1 MAAVLRK
8 LPRCKHGVARGGSL
22 AHAAEAYYESVPLL
36 TKFTELGLA
45 EPILRALTSEGYDS
59 PTPIQ
64 AEFIPEMLA
73 GRDLVGIAQT
83 GTGKTAAF
91 LLPILNGLAAAGG
104 PVEPKCCRALILT
117 PTRELAAQI
126 EQAIRTYGRHVRFS
140 VALVVGGSKPFPQ
153 IRALSRGVDI
163 VVATPGRLVDHMES
177 GAIKLNQT
185 KTLVLDE
192 ADQMLDLGFLPAVRE
207 ISAKLNFNRQTV
219 LTSATM
225 PKQIRALI
233 KDLLK
238 DPKHISVAGQAQPI
252 ELIDQR
258 VILCNRESKRSLL
271 LDILSSHMTR
281 GIVFTRTKRGADRV
295 HEHLIKYG
303 LNAKAIHGDKTQGD
317 RTRALEGFRRGKIK
331 ILVAT
336 DVAARGIDVDDIS
349 HVVNY
354 EMPNVP
360 EAYVHRIGRTARA
373 GKSGIAISLVD
384 GTEKHYLREI
394 EHLIGTSIPKSAAG
408 HVVELEGDEADAAT
422 LSKPRGKPVKRAFQ
436 AQTVARDGEA
446 AKRTSS
452 RPAPRGKPGA
462 APRDGDDFKRR
473 DARPAPAAYAG
484 RDGAARS
491 DARPAPR
498 GKPTGAPRD
507 GADFKRRDDRP
518 AKTGFA
524 GRDGAAR
531 SDARPA
537 PRGKP
542 AGGPRDGDDFKRR
555 DDRPAKTGFAG
566 RDGAAR
572 SDARPAPRGKP
583 AGGPRDGAD
592 LKRRDDRPA
601 KAGYPARDGEKRGE
615 GRAAP
620 RGKPAG
626 GARDGDKRGEG
637 RPAAHGKPSGSAREG
652 GKPNFK
658 GGSRASGTASKG
670 GEGKVFKPRRPG
682 SRPS

>member
-8 LPRCKHGVARGGSL
+8 LPRCKHGVARDGPL
-22 AHAAEAYYESVPLL
+22 ARAADAYYESVPPL

-45 EPILRALTSEGYDS
+45 EPILRALTSEGYES

-126 EQAIRTYGRHVRFS
+126 EQAIRTYGRHVRYS
-140 VALVVGGSKPFPQ
+140 VALVVGGAKPFPQ

-177 GAIKLNQT
+177 GAIKLNLT

-238 DPKHISVAGQAQPI
+238 DPKHISVSGQAQPI

-271 LDILSSHMTR
+271 LDILSAQDMTR

-373 GKSGIAISLVD
+373 GKSGVAISLVD
-384 GTEKHYLREI
+384 STEKHYLRDI
-394 EHLIGTSIPKSAAG
+394 EHLIGAEIPKRGAG
-408 HVVELEGDEADAAT
+408 HVVELEGDDADAAT
-422 LSKPRGKPVKRAFQ
+422 LSKPRPKPVKRAFA
-436 AQTVARDGEA
+436 AQTVARDGDTA
-446 AKRTSS
+446 NRKTS
-452 RPAPRGKPGA
+452 RPAPRGNPAG
-462 APRDGDDFKRR
+462 APRDT
-473 DARPAPAAYAG
+473 RPAKPPYAG

-498 GKPTGAPRD
+498 GKPTGAARD
-507 GADFKRRDDRP
+507 GDDFKRRDTRP
-518 AKTGFA
+518 AKPGYA
-524 GRDGAAR
+524 GRDGDTRGDARPAPRGKPTGAAR
-531 SDARPA
+531 SGDEFKRRASGPVKSGYAGRDGETRGEGRPAPRGKSAGATRDGDDFKRRETRPAKAAYPARDGETRGEGRPA

-542 AGGPRDGDDFKRR
+542 AGG
-555 DDRPAKTGFAG
+555 
-566 RDGAAR
+566 
-572 SDARPAPRGKP
+572 S
-583 AGGPRDGAD
+583 
-592 LKRRDDRPA
+592 
-601 KAGYPARDGEKRGE
+601 
-615 GRAAP
+615 
-620 RGKPAG
+620 
-626 GARDGDKRGEG
+626 RDGDKRGEG
-637 RPAAHGKPSGSAREG
+637 RSSAHGKPSAAARDG
-652 GKPNFK
+652 GKPKFK
-658 GGSRASGTASKG
+658 GGDRPKGTASKG
-670 GEGKVFKPRRPG
+670 GEGKIFKPRRPG
-682 SRPS
+682 SRPA

>member
-1 MAAVLRK
+1 MRHTDMAAVLRK
-8 LPRCKHGVARGGSL
+8 LPRCKHGVVRGGPL
-22 AHAAEAYYESVPLL
+22 ACAADAYYESVPPL

-45 EPILRALTSEGYDS
+45 EPILRALSSEGYES

-64 AEFIPEMLA
+64 SEFIPEMLA

-126 EQAIRTYGRHVRFS
+126 EQAIRTYGRHVRYS
-140 VALVVGGSKPFPQ
+140 VALVVGGAKPFPQ

-185 KTLVLDE
+185 RTLVLDE
-192 ADQMLDLGFLPAVRE
+192 ADQMLDLGFLPAVRD

-271 LDILSSHMTR
+271 LDILSTQDMTR

-384 GTEKHYLREI
+384 STEKHYLRDI
-394 EHLIGTSIPKSAAG
+394 EHLIGAEIPKRGAG
-408 HVVELEGDEADAAT
+408 HVVELEGDEAEAAT
-422 LSKPRGKPVKRAFQ
+422 LSKPRAKPVKRAFK
-436 AQTVARDGEA
+436 AQTVARDGDG
-446 AKRTSS
+446 AKRTSD
-452 RPAPRGKPGA
+452 RPAARGKPAG
-462 APRDGDDFKRR
+462 APRTGDDFKRR
-473 DARPAPAAYAG
+473 DARPAPAAYVG
-484 RDGAARS
+484 RDGAS
-491 DARPAPR
+491 R
-498 GKPTGAPRD
+498 GEG
-507 GADFKRRDDRP
+507 
-518 AKTGFA
+518 
-524 GRDGAAR
+524 
-531 SDARPA
+531 RPA

-542 AGGPRDGDDFKRR
+542 AGAARDGEEFKRR
-555 DDRPAKTGFAG
+555 ETRPAKPGQAG
-566 RDGAAR
+566 RDGEPRREGR
-572 SDARPAPRGKP
+572 SPSRGKP
-583 AGGPRDGAD
+583 AGAAREGDNF
-592 LKRRDDRPA
+592 KRRDAGPA
-601 KAGYPARDGEKRGE
+601 KPGYPARDGEKRGE
-615 GRAAP
+615 ARPAP
-620 RGKPAG
+620 RGKPAAG
-626 GARDGDKRGEG
+626 TRDGDKRGEG
-637 RPAAHGKPSGSAREG
+637 RPAPHGKSSGPSRDG
-652 GKPNFK
+652 GKPKFK
-658 GGSRASGTASKG
+658 GGDRSKGTASKG
-670 GEGKVFKPRRPG
+670 GEGKVFRPRRPG
-682 SRPS
+682 SRPG

>member
-1 MAAVLRK
+1 MQTR
-8 LPRCKHGVARGGSL
+8 RRTRWAR
-22 AHAAEAYYESVPLL
+22 AHAADAYYESVPPL

-45 EPILRALTSEGYDS
+45 EPILRALTSEGYES

-126 EQAIRTYGRHVRFS
+126 EQAIRTYGRHVRYS
-140 VALVVGGSKPFPQ
+140 VALVVGGAKPFPQ

-177 GAIKLNQT
+177 GAIKLNHT
-185 KTLVLDE
+185 RTLVLDE

-271 LDILSSHMTR
+271 LDILSAQDMTR

-317 RTRALEGFRRGKIK
+317 RTRALDGFRRGKIK

-336 DVAARGIDVDDIS
+336 DVAARGIDVDDVS

-373 GKSGIAISLVD
+373 GKTGIAISLVD
-384 GTEKHYLREI
+384 STEKHYLREI
-394 EHLIGTSIPKSAAG
+394 EHLIGTDIPKRGAG

-422 LSKPRGKPVKRAFQ
+422 VSKPRPKPVKRAFQ
-436 AQTVARDGEA
+436 AQTGARDGDTGGR
-446 AKRTSS
+446 KSS
-452 RPAPRGKPGA
+452 RPAPRGNPAGA
-462 APRDGDDFKRR
+462 ARAGDDFKRR
-473 DARPAPAAYAG
+473 DARPAKPGQTG
-484 RDGAARS
+484 RDG
-491 DARPAPR
+491 
-498 GKPTGAPRD
+498 
-507 GADFKRRDDRP
+507 
-518 AKTGFA
+518 
-524 GRDGAAR
+524 
-531 SDARPA
+531 A

-542 AGGPRDGDDFKRR
+542 AGAARDGDDFKRR
-555 DDRPAKTGFAG
+555 DTRPAKPGYAG
-566 RDGAAR
+566 RDGDQR
-572 SDARPAPRGKP
+572 SDARPASRGKPGGAVRSGDDFKRREAGPSKSGYAGRDGEQRNETRGAPRGKP
-583 AGGPRDGAD
+583 AGA
-592 LKRRDDRPA
+592 
-601 KAGYPARDGEKRGE
+601 
-615 GRAAP
+615 
-620 RGKPAG
+620 
-626 GARDGDKRGEG
+626 ARDGDKRGEG
-637 RPAAHGKPSGSAREG
+637 RPAPRGKPAAGGGDKRSEGRAPAHGKSAAPGRDG
-652 GKPNFK
+652 GKPKFK
-658 GGSRASGTASKG
+658 GGSRGPGTASKG
-670 GEGKVFKPRRPG
+670 GEGKIFKPRRPG

>member
-8 LPRCKHGVARGGSL
+8 LPRCKHGVARDGPL
-22 AHAAEAYYESVPLL
+22 PRAADAYYESVPPL

-45 EPILRALTSEGYDS
+45 EPILRALTSEGYES

-140 VALVVGGSKPFPQ
+140 VALVVGGNKPFPQ

-177 GAIKLNQT
+177 GAIKLNRT
-185 KTLVLDE
+185 HTLVLDE
-192 ADQMLDLGFLPAVRE
+192 ADQMLDMGFLPAVRE

-252 ELIDQR
+252 EMIDQR

-271 LDILSSHMTR
+271 LDILAAQDMTR

-317 RTRALEGFRRGKIK
+317 RTRALDGFRRGKIK

-336 DVAARGIDVDDIS
+336 DVAARGIDVDDVS

-373 GKSGIAISLVD
+373 GKAGVAISLVD
-384 GTEKHYLREI
+384 STEKHYLREI
-394 EHLIGTSIPKSAAG
+394 EHLIGASIPKRGAG
-408 HVVELEGDEADAAT
+408 HVVELEGDEADAAQ
-422 LSKPRGKPVKRAFQ
+422 LSKPRPKPAKRPFQ
-436 AQTVARDGEA
+436 AQGGDTGGAKRARPVKSGFSGSAGGNRSGDSKPGEARRGESGPAPRGRAAGAARDGDDFKRREGRP
-446 AKRTSS
+446 AKPGHAGRDDDKRSEG
-452 RPAPRGKPGA
+452 RPAPRGRAAG

-473 DARPAPAAYAG
+473 E
-484 RDGAARS
+484 
-491 DARPAPR
+491 
-498 GKPTGAPRD
+498 T
-507 GADFKRRDDRP
+507 RP
-518 AKTGFA
+518 AKPGFA
-524 GRDGAAR
+524 GRD
-531 SDARPA
+531 
-537 PRGKP
+537 
-542 AGGPRDGDDFKRR
+542 
-555 DDRPAKTGFAG
+555 
-566 RDGAAR
+566 
-572 SDARPAPRGKP
+572 
-583 AGGPRDGAD
+583 AD
-592 LKRRDDRPA
+592 
-601 KAGYPARDGEKRGE
+601 KRGE

-626 GARDGDKRGEG
+626 AARDGDKRHGDAGKRGEGKRAEGKRAEG
-637 RPAAHGKPSGSAREG
+637 RPATHGKPSG
-652 GKPNFK
+652 GKPAGAGRDGAKPKFK
-658 GGSRASGTASKG
+658 GGERSQTSGSRG

>member
-1 MAAVLRK
+1 MA
-8 LPRCKHGVARGGSL
+8 P
-22 AHAAEAYYESVPLL
+22 AADAYYESVPDL

-45 EPILRALTSEGYDS
+45 EPILRALTSEGYES

-64 AEFIPEMLA
+64 AEFIPDMLA

-91 LLPILNGLAAAGG
+91 LLPILNGLAAAAG

-126 EQAIRTYGRHVRFS
+126 EQAIRTYGRHVRYS
-140 VALVVGGSKPFPQ
+140 VALVVGGAKPFPQ

-185 KTLVLDE
+185 RTLVLDE
-192 ADQMLDLGFLPAVRE
+192 ADQMLDLGFLPAVRD

-238 DPKHISVAGQAQPI
+238 DPKHISVSAQSQPI

-258 VILCNRESKRSLL
+258 VILCNRGSKRSLL
-271 LDILSSHMTR
+271 LDILSTQDMTR

-317 RTRALEGFRRGKIK
+317 RTRALDGFRRGKIK

-336 DVAARGIDVDDIS
+336 DVAARGIDVDDVS

-373 GKSGIAISLVD
+373 GKTGIAISLVD
-384 GTEKHYLREI
+384 NSEKHYLREI
-394 EHLIGTSIPKSAAG
+394 EHLIGTDIPKRGAG
-408 HVVELEGDEADAAT
+408 HVVELEGDEAEAAVP
-422 LSKPRGKPVKRAFQ
+422 SKPRAKPVKRAFK
-436 AQTVARDGEA
+436 AQTGGRDGDA
-446 AKRTSS
+446 PKRSGE
-452 RPAPRGKPGA
+452 RAAPRGKPAG
-462 APRDGDDFKRR
+462 APRTGDDFKRR
-473 DARPAPAAYAG
+473 EGRPAPAAYAG
-484 RDGAARS
+484 RDGAAR
-491 DARPAPR
+491 AEGRR
-498 GKPTGAPRD
+498 GPRD
-507 GADFKRRDDRP
+507 KSSAGTARDGDEFKRRD
-518 AKTGFA
+518 A
-524 GRDGAAR
+524 
-531 SDARPA
+531 
-537 PRGKP
+537 
-542 AGGPRDGDDFKRR
+542 
-555 DDRPAKTGFAG
+555 
-566 RDGAAR
+566 
-572 SDARPAPRGKP
+572 
-583 AGGPRDGAD
+583 
-592 LKRRDDRPA
+592 RPA
-601 KAGYPARDGEKRGE
+601 KAGHPGRDGEKRGDARPAARGKPGKGPRDGEKRGE
-615 GRAAP
+615 GR
-620 RGKPAG
+620 PAS
-626 GARDGDKRGEG
+626 
-637 RPAAHGKPSGSAREG
+637 HGKPSGPARDG
-652 GKPNFK
+652 GKPKFK
-658 GGSRASGTASKG
+658 GGERSKGTASKG
-670 GEGKVFKPRRPG
+670 GEGKIFKPRRPG

>member
-1 MAAVLRK
+1 M
-8 LPRCKHGVARGGSL
+8 
-22 AHAAEAYYESVPLL
+22 AHAADAYYESVPPL

-45 EPILRALTSEGYDS
+45 EPILRALSSEGYES

-126 EQAIRTYGRHVRFS
+126 EQAIRAYGRHVRFS

-185 KTLVLDE
+185 RTLVLDE
-192 ADQMLDLGFLPAVRE
+192 ADQMLDLGFLPAVRD

-258 VILCNRESKRSLL
+258 AILCNRESKRSLL
-271 LDILSSHMTR
+271 LDILSAQDMTR

-303 LNAKAIHGDKTQGD
+303 LNAKAIHGDKSQGE
-317 RTRALEGFRRGKIK
+317 RTRALEGFRRGKVK

-354 EMPNVP
+354 ELPNVP

-373 GKSGIAISLVD
+373 GKSGVAISLVD
-384 GTEKHYLREI
+384 STEKHYLRDI
-394 EHLIGTSIPKSAAG
+394 EHLIGTTIPKKAAG

-422 LSKPRGKPVKRAFQ
+422 LSKPRPKPVKRAFQ
-436 AQTVARDGEA
+436 AQTVARDGDA
-446 AKRTSS
+446 ANRKSS
-452 RPAPRGKPGA
+452 RPAPRGKTAGG
-462 APRDGDDFKRR
+462 PREGDDFKRR
-473 DARPAPAAYAG
+473 DARPAPAAYVG
-484 RDGAARS
+484 RDGAPRGEG
-491 DARPAPR
+491 RPAPR
-498 GKPTGAPRD
+498 GKPSGA
-507 GADFKRRDDRP
+507 
-518 AKTGFA
+518 
-524 GRDGAAR
+524 
-531 SDARPA
+531 S
-537 PRGKP
+537 
-542 AGGPRDGDDFKRR
+542 RDGDDFKRR
-555 DDRPAKTGFAG
+555 DTRGAKPGYSPRDGETRGKPSG
-566 RDGAAR
+566 GSRDGARDGSRDGDNFKRREAG
-572 SDARPAPRGKP
+572 SSKP
-583 AGGPRDGAD
+583 A
-592 LKRRDDRPA
+592 
-601 KAGYPARDGEKRGE
+601 YPARDGEKRSE
-615 GRAAP
+615 GRPPP

-626 GARDGDKRGEG
+626 GSRDGDKRGDS
-637 RPAAHGKPSGSAREG
+637 RPAAHGKPARDG
-652 GKPNFK
+652 GKPKFK
-658 GGSRASGTASKG
+658 GGDRPQGSGAKGAGPKGAASRG
-670 GEGKVFKPRRPG
+670 GEGKIFKPRRPG
-682 SRPS
+682 SRPGATRSS

>member
-1 MAAVLRK
+1 M
-8 LPRCKHGVARGGSL
+8 
-22 AHAAEAYYESVPLL
+22 

-45 EPILRALTSEGYDS
+45 EPILRALSSEGYES

-73 GRDLVGIAQT
+73 GRDLVGVAQT

-91 LLPILNGLAAAGG
+91 LLPILNGLADAGG

-163 VVATPGRLVDHMES
+163 VVATPGRLVDHMQS

-238 DPKHISVAGQAQPI
+238 DPKHISVSGQAQPI

-271 LDILSSHMTR
+271 LDILAAQDMTR

-354 EMPNVP
+354 ELPNVP

-373 GKSGIAISLVD
+373 GKSGVAISLVD
-384 GTEKHYLREI
+384 SSEKHYLREI
-394 EHLIGTSIPKSAAG
+394 EHLIGTDIPKRGAG
-408 HVVELEGDEADAAT
+408 HVVELEGDEADAAIV
-422 LSKPRGKPVKRAFQ
+422 SKPRAKPVKRAFQ
-436 AQTVARDGEA
+436 APSGTRDGDT
-446 AKRTSS
+446 AKRPNS
-452 RPAPRGKPGA
+452 RPASRGKPAGA
-462 APRDGDDFKRR
+462 ARDGDDFKRR
-473 DARPAPAAYAG
+473 DARPAKPGYAKSGSDKPGAGKPGYAG

-491 DARPAPR
+491 DARPASR
-498 GKPTGAPRD
+498 GKPGAGARD
-507 GADFKRRDDRP
+507 GE
-518 AKTGFA
+518 T
-524 GRDGAAR
+524 R
-531 SDARPA
+531 SQGRPA

-542 AGGPRDGDDFKRR
+542 AGVARDGDDFKRR
-555 DDRPAKTGFAG
+555 ETRPAKSA
-566 RDGAAR
+566 
-572 SDARPAPRGKP
+572 
-583 AGGPRDGAD
+583 
-592 LKRRDDRPA
+592 
-601 KAGYPARDGEKRGE
+601 YPARDGEKRG
-615 GRAAP
+615 
-620 RGKPAG
+620 
-626 GARDGDKRGEG
+626 DS
-637 RPAAHGKPSGSAREG
+637 RPAAHGKPSGPARDG
-652 GKPNFK
+652 GKPKFK
-658 GGSRASGTASKG
+658 GGDRPKGTASKG
-670 GEGKVFKPRRPG
+670 GEGKIFKPRRPG

>member
-1 MAAVLRK
+1 M
-8 LPRCKHGVARGGSL
+8 
-22 AHAAEAYYESVPLL
+22 
-36 TKFTELGLA
+36 TKFTDLGLS
-45 EPILRALTSEGYDS
+45 EPILRALSSEGYES

-73 GRDLVGIAQT
+73 GRDLVGVAQT

-271 LDILSSHMTR
+271 LDILAAQDMTR

-354 EMPNVP
+354 ELPNVP

-373 GKSGIAISLVD
+373 GKSGVAISLVD
-384 GTEKHYLREI
+384 SSEKHYLREI
-394 EHLIGTSIPKSAAG
+394 EHLIGTDIPKRGAG
-408 HVVELEGDEADAAT
+408 HVVELEGDEADAAIV
-422 LSKPRGKPVKRAFQ
+422 SKPRVKPVKRAFQ
-436 AQTVARDGEA
+436 VQSVARDGDT
-446 AKRTSS
+446 AKRTQS
-452 RPAPRGKPGA
+452 RPAPRGKPAGA
-462 APRDGDDFKRR
+462 ARDGDDFKRR
-473 DARPAPAAYAG
+473 DARPAKPGYTKSGSDKPGTGKSGYAG

-491 DARPAPR
+491 DARPGSR
-498 GKPTGAPRD
+498 GKPAAGARD
-507 GADFKRRDDRP
+507 GDEFKRRDTRP
-518 AKTGFA
+518 TKPAHG
-524 GRDGAAR
+524 GRDGETR
-531 SDARPA
+531 SEGRPA
-537 PRGKP
+537 QRGKP
-542 AGGPRDGDDFKRR
+542 AGAARDGDNFKRR
-555 DDRPAKTGFAG
+555 ETRPAK
-566 RDGAAR
+566 
-572 SDARPAPRGKP
+572 PA
-583 AGGPRDGAD
+583 
-592 LKRRDDRPA
+592 
-601 KAGYPARDGEKRGE
+601 YPARDGETRGN
-615 GRAAP
+615 A
-620 RGKPAG
+620 
-626 GARDGDKRGEG
+626 
-637 RPAAHGKPSGSAREG
+637 RPAAHSKPSGPTRDG
-652 GKPNFK
+652 GKSKFK
-658 GGSRASGTASKG
+658 GGDRSKGTASKG
-670 GEGKVFKPRRPG
+670 GEGKIFKPRRPG
-682 SRPS
+682 SRPA